1 MKIQEY
7 TEKLIEIIND
17 ALKLNHYVRS
27 IDLQKQKVEE
37 LKTYLDALHKNKYEA
52 KVRQAPEEYVNIF
65 FHFQCVINSII
76 SSLQMWIYL
85 KEEKNIE
92 AWRKLQDAIDYLYY
106 SKQVENKIRGIKTLE
121 TFLKNCEK
129 TLFPVFPLYNSIGL
143 FVKGG
148 ECSICRKPI
157 EYCEHIEGK
166 LYYGTIC
173 KRVNIKD
180 ISINHV
186 AMVKNPEDKR
196 CIITQIEEK
205 DGKMHDYMTL
215 LPTRDKP
222 AEYTNKTIE
231 GIIYSYS
238 NLDIF

>member
-85 KEEKNIE
+85 KEEK
-92 AWRKLQDAIDYLYY
+92 K
-106 SKQVENKIRGIKTLE
+106 
-121 TFLKNCEK
+121 
-129 TLFPVFPLYNSIGL
+129 
-143 FVKGG
+143 
-148 ECSICRKPI
+148 
-157 EYCEHIEGK
+157 
-166 LYYGTIC
+166 
-173 KRVNIKD
+173 
-180 ISINHV
+180 
-186 AMVKNPEDKR
+186 
-196 CIITQIEEK
+196 
-205 DGKMHDYMTL
+205 
-215 LPTRDKP
+215 
-222 AEYTNKTIE
+222 
-231 GIIYSYS
+231 
-238 NLDIF
+238 